1 MARRIR
7 RMESGRY
14 QRLTRPG
21 AVKRILVRGTNWIG
35 GAVLTTPAL
44 MAIRK
49 GFPLARIALLAK
61 PAIAELLHHH
71 PAVDEIVLYRDPGPH
86 AGLGGKLTLARLLRR
101 GRYDLAMLFQN
112 AFEAAAITA
121 LAGIPNRY
129 GYATDG
135 RSFLL
140 THRVPLT
147 PKIRRKHQVE
157 CYLELLHPLGI
168 QVEPEPPTLRTTP
181 GEDAEAIEHLRA
193 FEVDAKKVLIGLNP
207 GSVYGTAKRWLPAR
221 FAEVADRVA
230 AEHGGVVLIFG
241 GHGEEE
247 LGAALAS
254 LMAAPTVVL
263 SGRTTVRRLMALI
276 KQCRLFITNDT
287 GPMHIATAFGVPTV
301 AIFGPTDPLTTS
313 PFGSGHELV
322 RHPADCSPCLFRE
335 CPIDRRCMQGI
346 SVEMVH
352 AAAVRQ
358 LRMDGFTPP
367 PSPSPLKGEG
377 KMSPSPL
384 EGEGRVRGRRAGAP
398 VVYLDRDGTLNF
410 DPGYLNQ
417 PEQLRLLPGAGQA
430 VARLNRAGF
439 KTVVLSNQSGLA
451 RGLITQD
458 QLEAIHQRLRELLSE
473 DSARLD
479 GIFIC
484 PHHPDDGCAC
494 RKPAPGLV
502 HRAQRELGVSAD
514 NGIVIG
520 DKASDVELAR
530 NVGALAVFVRSG
542 NVPEE
547 EQARMAERGLAPDY
561 VARDLTGAVDWI
573 LEMNKSEAGG
583 LVVGSFRRDGTVK
596 MTT

>member
-1 MARRIR
+1 MDARRIAK
-7 RMESGRY
+7 
-14 QRLTRPG
+14 LTKPG

-35 GAVLTTPAL
+35 DAVLTTPAL

-49 GFPLARIALLAK
+49 GFPKAKIALLVK

-101 GRYDLAMLFQN
+101 GRYDLAILLQN

-135 RSFLL
+135 RWFLL

-147 PKIRRKHQVE
+147 SKIRRRHQAHY
-157 CYLELLHPLGI
+157 YLELLRPLGI
-168 QVEPEPPTLRTTP
+168 PVEPEPPTLRTTP

-193 FEVDAKKVLIGLNP
+193 FGVDPKKFLIGLNP
-207 GSVYGTAKRWLPAR
+207 GSIYGTAKRWLPER

-241 GHGEEE
+241 GRGEEE
-247 LGAALAS
+247 LGAAIAGK
-254 LMAAPTVVL
+254 MTAPTLVL

-301 AIFGPTDPLTTS
+301 AIFGPTDPATTS
-313 PFGSGHELV
+313 PFGSRHELV
-322 RHPADCSPCLFRE
+322 RHPVDCSPCLLRE
-335 CPIDRRCMQGI
+335 CPIDHRCMQGI

-352 AAAVRQ
+352 AAAMRQ
-358 LRMDGFTPP
+358 TGTR
-367 PSPSPLKGEG
+367 SASENE
-377 KMSPSPL
+377 S
-384 EGEGRVRGRRAGAP
+384 VP

-410 DPGYLNQ
+410 DPGYLNE
-417 PEQLRLLPGAGQA
+417 PEQLRLLPGVGPA

-439 KTVVLSNQSGLA
+439 KTVVLSNQSGVA

-458 QLEAIHQRLRELLSE
+458 QLEAIHQRLRELLAE
-473 DSARLD
+473 DGAWLD

-484 PHHPDDGCAC
+484 PHHPDEGCIC

-502 HRAQRELGVSAD
+502 HRALQELGVFPGNA
-514 NGIVIG
+514 IVIG
-520 DKASDVELAR
+520 DKATDVELAR

-542 NVPEE
+542 SAPEE
-547 EQARMAERGLAPDY
+547 EQARMAARGLAPDY
-561 VARDLTGAVDWI
+561 VARDLTEAVRWI
-573 LEMNKSEAGG
+573 LE
-583 LVVGSFRRDGTVK
+583 TVN
-596 MTT
+596 TQETLNVNR

>member
-1 MARRIR
+1 MDAR
-7 RMESGRY
+7 GY
-14 QRLTRPG
+14 KRLTRPG
-21 AVKRILVRGTNWIG
+21 TVKRILVRGTNWIG
-35 GAVLTTPAL
+35 DAVLTTPAL

-49 GFPLARIALLAK
+49 GFPQAKIALLVR
-61 PAIAELLHHH
+61 PAIADLLHCH

-101 GRYDLAMLFQN
+101 GRYDLALLFQN

-147 PKIRRKHQVE
+147 PKIRRSHQVE
-157 CYLELLHPLGI
+157 YYLELLRPLGI
-168 QVEPEPPTLRTTP
+168 QVEPEPPMLRTTP

-193 FEVDAKKVLIGLNP
+193 FGVDAKKVLIGLNP
-207 GSVYGTAKRWLPAR
+207 GSVYGTAKRWLPER

-230 AEHGGVVLIFG
+230 AKQGGVVLIFG

-254 LMAAPTVVL
+254 LMAAPTLVL
-263 SGRTTVRRLMALI
+263 SGRTTVRQLMALI

-322 RHPADCSPCLFRE
+322 RHPVDCSPCLLRE
-335 CPIDRRCMQGI
+335 CPIDHRCMQGI
-346 SVEMVH
+346 TVEVVH
-352 AAAVRQ
+352 TAAMRQ
-358 LRMDGFTPP
+358 LRMGSFTA
-367 PSPSPLKGEG
+367 PSTARSDSKT
-377 KMSPSPL
+377 
-384 EGEGRVRGRRAGAP
+384 P

-439 KTVVLSNQSGLA
+439 NTVVLSNQSGLA

-458 QLEAIHQRLRELLSE
+458 QLEAIHQRLRELLAE
-473 DSARLD
+473 DGARLD

-484 PHHPDDGCAC
+484 PHHPDEGCAC

-502 HRAQRELGVSAD
+502 HRAQRELGVSPD
-514 NGIVIG
+514 NAIVIG

-561 VARDLTGAVDWI
+561 VARDLTGAVRWI
-573 LEMNKSEAGG
+573 LAEVKARST
-583 LVVGSFRRDGTVK
+583 VTVK
-596 MTT
+596 R

>member
-1 MARRIR
+1 MDARRIAK
-7 RMESGRY
+7 
-14 QRLTRPG
+14 LTRPG

-35 GAVLTTPAL
+35 DAVLTTPAL

-49 GFPLARIALLAK
+49 GFPLAKIALLAK

-101 GRYDLAMLFQN
+101 GRYDLAILLQN

-135 RSFLL
+135 RWFLL
-140 THRVPLT
+140 THRVPLS
-147 PKIRRKHQVE
+147 PKIRRKHQAHY
-157 CYLELLHPLGI
+157 YLELLRPLGI
-168 QVEPEPPTLRTTP
+168 PVEPEPPILQTTP

-193 FEVDAKKVLIGLNP
+193 FGVDPKKVLIGLNP
-207 GSVYGTAKRWLPAR
+207 GSVYGTAKRWLPER

-276 KQCRLFITNDT
+276 KQCRLFMTNDT

-322 RHPADCSPCLFRE
+322 RHPVDCSPCLLRE
-335 CPIDRRCMQGI
+335 CPIDHRCMQGI

-352 AAAVRQ
+352 AAAMRHLQ
-358 LRMDGFTPP
+358 MGSFTAL
-367 PSPSPLKGEG
+367 STARSDSK
-377 KMSPSPL
+377 
-384 EGEGRVRGRRAGAP
+384 AP

-458 QLEAIHQRLRELLSE
+458 QLEAIHQRLRELLAE
-473 DSARLD
+473 DGARLD
-479 GIFIC
+479 GIFVC
-484 PHHPDDGCAC
+484 PHHPDEGCAC

-502 HRAQRELGVSAD
+502 HRAQRELGVSHD
-514 NGIVIG
+514 NAVVIG

-561 VARDLTGAVDWI
+561 VARDLTGAVRWI
-573 LEMNKSEAGG
+573 L
-583 LVVGSFRRDGTVK
+583 DTVK
-596 MTT
+596 TQETLIVKR

>member
-1 MARRIR
+1 MDA
-7 RMESGRY
+7 GRF

-21 AVKRILVRGTNWIG
+21 AVRRILVRGTNWIG
-35 GAVLTTPAL
+35 DAVLTTPAL
-44 MAIRK
+44 MAVRK
-49 GFPLARIALLAK
+49 GFPQARIALLAK
-61 PAIAELLHHH
+61 PAIAELLHGH

-112 AFEAAAITA
+112 AFEAAALTA
-121 LAGIPNRY
+121 LAGIPTRY
-129 GYATDG
+129 GYAADG

-140 THRVPLT
+140 THRGPLT
-147 PKIRRKHQVE
+147 PKIRRSHQVHY
-157 CYLELLHPLGI
+157 YLELLRPLGI

-181 GEDAEAIEHLRA
+181 DEDAEAIEHLCA
-193 FEVDAKKVLIGLNP
+193 FGVDTKKVLIGLNP
-207 GSVYGTAKRWLPAR
+207 GSVYGTAKRWLPER

-247 LGAALAS
+247 LGAALAGR
-254 LMAAPTVVL
+254 MEAPTVVL

-322 RHPADCSPCLFRE
+322 RHPVDCSPCLLRE
-335 CPIDRRCMQGI
+335 CPIDHRCMQGI
-346 SVEMVH
+346 SVEMVY
-352 AAAVRQ
+352 AAAMRQ
-358 LRMDGFTPP
+358 LRMGSFTA
-367 PSPSPLKGEG
+367 PSTARIDSK
-377 KMSPSPL
+377 
-384 EGEGRVRGRRAGAP
+384 AP

-417 PEQLRLLPGAGQA
+417 PEQLRLLAGVGQA
-430 VARLNRAGF
+430 VGRLNRTGF

-484 PHHPDDGCAC
+484 PHHPDEGCIC

-502 HRAQRELGVSAD
+502 HRALQELGVFPGNA
-514 NGIVIG
+514 IVIG
-520 DKASDVELAR
+520 DKATDVELAR

-542 NVPEE
+542 HAPEE
-547 EQARMAERGLAPDY
+547 EQARMAARGLAPDY
-561 VARDLTGAVDWI
+561 VARNLTEAVRWI
-573 LEMNKSEAGG
+573 LE
-583 LVVGSFRRDGTVK
+583 TVN
-596 MTT
+596 TQETLTVNR